1 MFRPL
6 LTALFLECFA
16 RGAGSLC
23 PAGYSPWNSAP
34 PAPALSFSCPSYQ
47 VARETTAFHYAG
59 GLEWFNSS
67 DAISIYV
74 QLWGGG
80 ATGGPTLTP
89 GSVFGGGGAYISGW
103 LSSTYV
109 NKPVRVLVGG
119 DESSSLSSS
128 YFKKKKSEKRFFTR
142 D

>member
-1 MFRPL
+1 
-6 LTALFLECFA
+6 
-16 RGAGSLC
+16 
-23 PAGYSPWNSAP
+23 
-34 PAPALSFSCPSYQ
+34 

-103 LSSTYV
+103 LSILTSISLYGYWWVELVECVQTV
-109 NKPVRVLVGG
+109 ILRVCEPMELTWDRGPVFVLHCTLEVYSM
-119 DESSSLSSS
+119 ELEPLPCSPWELPNQP
-128 YFKKKKSEKRFFTR
+128 
-142 D
+142 